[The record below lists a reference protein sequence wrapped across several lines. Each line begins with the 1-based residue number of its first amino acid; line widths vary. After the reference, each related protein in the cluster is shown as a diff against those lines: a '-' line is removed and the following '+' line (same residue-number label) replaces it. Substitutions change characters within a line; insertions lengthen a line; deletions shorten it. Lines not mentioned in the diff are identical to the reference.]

1 MVMDATNHD
10 GAINYTTNW
19 TLACG
24 SLTDSVSFESSFS
37 TTTANHESDDGN
49 GIIPAAVDQAA
60 KSPLLLLPPVPNGDP
75 CEITSTVPDLSSFT
89 LLYFRFFCYSLSST
103 ISKTLR
109 SGYKHLI
116 SKLKVDSEKFIY
128 LQVYIR
134 STARVYEVYYTKK
147 KRDDREYLCTVRCG
161 VAMTE
166 DEEVLKI
173 ISLNESPASENG
185 VEPVKDGDSME
196 KKVKENGNGQTRED
210 DWVDVK
216 SNEKDLLSVPQLG
229 QQDLFEATAE
239 IDDAEPCVSITLRL
253 LSLQDKTCALV
264 DEVYVFADPVDPSE
278 SEKEETSGTGN
289 SSSSALMAMFMPA
302 LLQMSRGK
310 DVRKEQDT
318 QVSDK
323 FNRINPAS
331 LGDPNGSDKIVN
343 EIQQE
348 TDVIS
353 ANQKGVSLPVLANTL
368 VRHADSTRVPEAEI
382 KRDVS
387 CSNVETVLHQLVN
400 KVIRL
405 ETILTSFED
414 RMLKPISSIDAR
426 LQLVEEKLEQLGKKS
441 LESELLVQT
450 KIPNPGSQG
459 SDTVKTPE
467 TDQLDGLNQKTDN
480 PQLASCATTV
490 VPDSASIDNGEDY
503 AVVQP
508 KNRLDDVLKKFAE
521 PGNDN
526 DSISGNEM
534 IPAESEISCDEV
546 GHSPG
551 EGSFEENPKR
561 SVSIND
567 ALASAL
573 AGLLSSTS
581 ITDGKYSQAL
591 IVRAPEFSDEDDME
605 TEEKSLA
612 GSLPDKSQVAAEVL
626 GNTSSVSE
634 SPTSPRKEPGITL
647 CNEEGTQ
654 EVIDGVPE
662 TLDDT
667 VGVYANAETVLSVS
681 DHGLDG
687 DTVTSSTKADY
698 YTERENRSYEPGNPD
713 SLDHELESSNVTT
726 KESEEEPERNDVLKS
741 VLGFQPKTSSV
752 DFLAHVLDVKF
763 NSERKVS
770 DSKCLFESLFTEGFK
785 TVAVDC
791 NNGGLGDDNL
801 VSVEDGEL
809 KGPPTDTLSSLEMD
823 HYETNEMLLQ
833 LNGEISDSKCPLS
846 TEGFKNV
853 EVDNEG
859 FGDDNLVSVEDGELK
874 GPPRDTLSSLEM
886 DHYEKHE
893 MHLQLNAEISTA
905 SLI

>member
-1 MVMDATNHD
+1 MVMDATNYD
-10 GAINYTTNW
+10 GTINYTTNW
-19 TLACG
+19 TLACVI
-24 SLTDSVSFESSFS
+24 LLDYHRKPRIRRR
-37 TTTANHESDDGN
+37 NHPRRRRSYRQVT
-49 GIIPAAVDQAA
+49 PASA
-60 KSPLLLLPPVPNGDP
+60 PPVPNGDP
-75 CEITSTVPDLSSFT
+75 CEITITFAQE
-89 LLYFRFFCYSLSST
+89 YE
-103 ISKTLR
+103 LR
-109 SGYKHLI
+109 
-116 SKLKVDSEKFIY
+116 
-128 LQVYIR
+128 QVYIR

-229 QQDLFEATAE
+229 QQVIGSFEATAE

-368 VRHADSTRVPEAEI
+368 VRHADSTRVPEAET
-382 KRDVS
+382 KRDMS
-387 CSNVETVLHQLVN
+387 CSNVETILHQLVN
-400 KVIRL
+400 KVSRL

-426 LQLVEEKLEQLGKKS
+426 LQLVEEKLEQLGKF
-441 LESELLVQT
+441 ESELLVET
-450 KIPNPGSQG
+450 KVPNPGSQG
-459 SDTVKTPE
+459 SDTDKPPE
-467 TDQLDGLNQKTDN
+467 T
-480 PQLASCATTV
+480 A
-490 VPDSASIDNGEDY
+490 VPDSSSIDNGEDY

-508 KNRLDDVLKKFAE
+508 KN
-521 PGNDN
+521 
-526 DSISGNEM
+526 SNEEVGHST
-534 IPAESEISCDEV
+534 ESEISNEEV

-591 IVRAPEFSDEDDME
+591 VVRAPEFSDGDDME

-647 CNEEGTQ
+647 CIEEGTQ
-654 EVIDGVPE
+654 EMINGVTE
-662 TLDDT
+662 TLNDT
-667 VGVYANAETVLSVS
+667 VEGYTDAETVVSVS
-681 DHGLDG
+681 NHGLDG
-687 DTVTSSTKADY
+687 DIVTSSTEAGHFP
-698 YTERENRSYEPGNPD
+698 ERENRSYEPGNPD
-713 SLDHELESSNVTT
+713 SLVHELESSNVTT
-726 KESEEEPERNDVLKS
+726 KESKEEPEMDDVLKS

-752 DFLAHVLDVKF
+752 DFLAHVLDTVLCQPTGGKA
-763 NSERKVS
+763 R
-770 DSKCLFESLFTEGFK
+770 LTEGCSFRK
-785 TVAVDC
+785 
-791 NNGGLGDDNL
+791 
-801 VSVEDGEL
+801 
-809 KGPPTDTLSSLEMD
+809 K
-823 HYETNEMLLQ
+823 
-833 LNGEISDSKCPLS
+833 
-846 TEGFKNV
+846 
-853 EVDNEG
+853 
-859 FGDDNLVSVEDGELK
+859 
-874 GPPRDTLSSLEM
+874 
-886 DHYEKHE
+886 
-893 MHLQLNAEISTA
+893 
-905 SLI
+905 